1 MKNVDTIMKQY
12 KEKYTNVRKGE
23 DNIFTIFS
31 RKYPMNNIQP
41 YSLDGLYLMAGVYHC
56 ETVRQSNFLRKKLQL
71 LGCKLHQ
78 DGDTEFSVIFRKEL
92 IEVVS
97 KLIYI
102 FPKKRTF
109 NTLQNLT
116 KTTGRQTVQD

>member
-1 MKNVDTIMKQY
+1 MKQY

-23 DNIFTIFS
+23 DGIFTIFS

-41 YSLDGLYLMAGVYHC
+41 YSLNGLYLMASVYHC
-56 ETVRQSNFLRKKLQL
+56 ETVRKASFLKKKLQL
-71 LGCKLHQ
+71 LGCTLHQ
-78 DGDTEFSVIFRKEL
+78 DGDTEFSVTFRKEL

-116 KTTGRQTVQD
+116 KTTGREIVQDLI